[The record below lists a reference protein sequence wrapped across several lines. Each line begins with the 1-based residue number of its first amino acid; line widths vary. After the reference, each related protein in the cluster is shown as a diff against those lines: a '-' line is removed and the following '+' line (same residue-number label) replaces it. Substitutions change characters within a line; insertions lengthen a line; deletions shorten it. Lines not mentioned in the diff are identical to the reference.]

1 MNTINFLPASYLRKQ
16 SKRRRRVRQFALSA
30 AMVGV
35 LVGWWLTQ
43 QGRVVVLDRYA
54 TQLEVEAAAAVEHR
68 GELVRLREEYKLLMN
83 QVKVRRELAQPLN
96 HTQIIAVLGEVM
108 PATVMV
114 TELDMTTHR
123 PPPRKVEDATKA
135 SRKSKRKSAKDEPV
149 IDEIRLRFDALA
161 PDDLAVAEVVAAISE
176 HPLFESVRMESS
188 REVERYGVIGRKFRL
203 SAVVPLNR
211 VFLEPAVGQEVAHVD
226 H

>member
-1 MNTINFLPASYLRKQ
+1 MNDINFLPASYLRRQ
-16 SKRRRRVRQFALSA
+16 SIRRRRVRQLALSA

-35 LVGWWLTQ
+35 LIGWWLTQ
-43 QGRVVVLDRYA
+43 QGQVVALERYA
-54 TQLEVEAAAAVEHR
+54 TALEAEAAAAVEHR
-68 GELVRLREEYKLLMN
+68 SELVRLREEHKVLMN

-96 HTQIIAVLGEVM
+96 HTQVIAMIGELM
-108 PATVMV
+108 PETVMV

-123 PPPRKVEDATKA
+123 PPPRTLEDATKTG
-135 SRKSKRKSAKDEPV
+135 RKAKRKSSEPEPIV
-149 IDEIRLRFDALA
+149 DEIRLQIDALA

-211 VFLEPAVGQEVAHVD
+211 VFLEPSIGQEVAHVD
-226 H
+226 D